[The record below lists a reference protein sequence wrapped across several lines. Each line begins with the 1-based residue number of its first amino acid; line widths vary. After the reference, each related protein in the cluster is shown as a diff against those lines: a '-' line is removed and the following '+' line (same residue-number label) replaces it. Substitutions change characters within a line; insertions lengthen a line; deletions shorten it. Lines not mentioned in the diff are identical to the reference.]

1 MMDADAPIL
10 PKQRRQIETYWDVG
24 LDSAEIA
31 ERLKLDE
38 HRVAQVIS
46 EYVTAKKLRSSAF

>member
-1 MMDADAPIL
+1 MTDADPPI
-10 PKQRRQIETYWDVG
+10 PHKMRRQIETYWDVG

-38 HRVAQVIS
+38 HRVALVIS
-46 EYVTAKKLRSSAF
+46 EYVTAKKLRNSVF

>member
-1 MMDADAPIL
+1 MTDADPPL
-10 PKQRRQIETYWDVG
+10 PFKQRRQIEVYWDIG
-24 LDSAEIA
+24 LHSAEIA

-46 EYVTAKKLRSSAF
+46 EYVTAKKLRNSAF

>member
-1 MMDADAPIL
+1 MTDTDPPLL

-38 HRVAQVIS
+38 NRVAKAIS
-46 EYVTAKKLRSSAF
+46 EYVTAKKLRNSAF